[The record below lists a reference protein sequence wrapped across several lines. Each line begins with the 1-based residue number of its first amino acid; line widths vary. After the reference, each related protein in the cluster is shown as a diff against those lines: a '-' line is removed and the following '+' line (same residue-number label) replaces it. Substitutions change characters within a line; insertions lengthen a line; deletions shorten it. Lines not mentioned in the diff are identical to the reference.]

1 MGSFLFKRLVRAG
14 PVLIGVTVISFFIL
28 RLIPGD
34 PVQQLLGERGG
45 SPELVQ
51 EMRAAWG
58 LDKPLWIQYLLFLKS
73 LFQGDL
79 GTSLVTGQPVI
90 KEFWAY
96 FPATIELSF
105 FALAGAFLLGIPL
118 GIASALKRNT
128 ILDYTMMGVSLLGF
142 SMSVFWWGLM
152 LILIFSVTLGWTP
165 VAGRIGALYE
175 IHQVTGFYLI
185 DVWFS
190 EDSLRAFGS
199 ALSHLLLPS
208 LTLGAIPLAFIVRMT
223 RSSFL
228 EVLKKDYIRTAWG
241 KGLGPRQ
248 VFFHH
253 AFFNALIPIVT
264 VAGFLT
270 GALLTGAVLTETV
283 FSWPGIGHWFV
294 KGVLSRDYPVIT
306 GGVLLMAFVI
316 VGVNVLVDV
325 IYTKVDPSVRDIL
338 LKNEK
343 NV

>member
-1 MGSFLFKRLVRAG
+1 MGSFLFKRIIQALPALV
-14 PVLIGVTVISFFIL
+14 GVTAVSFFIL

-58 LDKPLWIQYLLFLKS
+58 LDKPLWTQYFLFLKA
-73 LFQGDL
+73 LFQGNL
-79 GTSLVTGQPVI
+79 GTSLVTGQPVF
-90 KEFWAY
+90 KEFWTY
-96 FPATIELSF
+96 FPATVELSF
-105 FALAGAFLLGIPL
+105 FALAGALLLGIPL
-118 GIASALKRNT
+118 GILSALRRNT
-128 ILDYTMMGVSLLGF
+128 ILDYTVMGVSFLGF

-152 LILIFSVTLGWTP
+152 LILVFSVTLGWTP

-175 IHQVTGFYLI
+175 VHQVTGFYLI

-190 EDSLRAFGS
+190 ENSLKAFGS
-199 ALSHLLLPS
+199 AIGHLLLPS

-241 KGLGPRQ
+241 KGLGSGK

-264 VAGFLT
+264 VVGFLT

-306 GGVLLMAFVI
+306 GGVLLMAFII
-316 VGVNVLVDV
+316 VGINILVDV
-325 IYTKVDPSVRDIL
+325 IYTKADPSVRDIL
-338 LKNEK
+338 LKSGK

>member
-1 MGSFLFKRLVRAG
+1 MASFLFKRFVQAV
-14 PVLIGVTVISFFIL
+14 PALIGVTLISFFVL

-34 PVQQLLGERGG
+34 PIQQLLGERGG

-51 EMRAAWG
+51 EMRAALG
-58 LDKPLWIQYLLFLKS
+58 LDKPLWVQYFLFLKS

-79 GTSLVTGQPVI
+79 GTSLITGQPVLR
-90 KEFWAY
+90 EFLTY
-96 FPATIELSF
+96 FPATVELSF
-105 FALAGAFLLGIPL
+105 FALTGALLLGIPL

-128 ILDYTMMGVSLLGF
+128 VLDYTIMGGSFLGF

-152 LILIFSVTLGWTP
+152 LILVFSVTLGWTP
-165 VAGRIGALYE
+165 VAGRIGALYD
-175 IHQVTGFYLI
+175 INQVTGFYLI

-190 EDSLRAFGS
+190 ESGLKAFGS
-199 ALSHLLLPS
+199 ALSHLLLPGF
-208 LTLGAIPLAFIVRMT
+208 TLGAIPLAFIVRMT
-223 RSSFL
+223 RSGFL
-228 EVLKKDYIRTAWG
+228 EVLKRDYIRTAWG
-241 KGLGPRQ
+241 KGLGSGR
-248 VFFHH
+248 VFFLH
-253 AFFNALIPIVT
+253 AFFNTLLPLVT
-264 VAGFLT
+264 VVGFLT

-316 VGVNVLVDV
+316 VGINILVDV
-325 IYTKVDPSVRDIL
+325 IYIKIDPSVRDLL

-343 NV
+343 NA

>member
-1 MGSFLFKRLVRAG
+1 MGAFLFKRLIQAI
-14 PVLIGVTVISFFIL
+14 PSLIGVTLVSFFIL

-51 EMRAAWG
+51 KMRAAWG
-58 LDKPLWIQYLLFLKS
+58 LDKSLWTQYLFFLKA
-73 LFQGDL
+73 LFQGNL
-79 GTSLVTGQPVI
+79 GTSLITGQSVL
-90 KEFWAY
+90 KEFWTY
-96 FPATIELSF
+96 FPATVELSF
-105 FALAGAFLLGIPL
+105 FALMGALLLGIPL
-118 GIASALKRNT
+118 GIISALKRNT
-128 ILDYTMMGVSLLGF
+128 ILDYVVMGTSFLGF

-165 VAGRIGALYE
+165 VAGRIGALYD

-190 EDSLRAFGS
+190 ENSLRAFGS
-199 ALSHLLLPS
+199 ALSHLILPS

-228 EVLKKDYIRTAWG
+228 EVLKRDYIRTAWG
-241 KGLGPRQ
+241 KGLGPKK
-248 VFFHH
+248 VFFYH
-253 AFFNALIPIVT
+253 AFFNALLPIVT
-264 VAGFLT
+264 VVGFLI

-306 GGVLLMAFVI
+306 GGVLLMAFII
-316 VGVNVLVDV
+316 VGINILVDV

-343 NV
+343 NI